1 MLQNLE
7 FNLGKSLE
15 NGSGNNKKN
24 SKKDKI
30 IEKAKHNKE
39 INFDIISA
47 LKF

>member
-15 NGSGNNKKN
+15 NGSEKKK
-24 SKKDKI
+24 SKNDKI

>member
-15 NGSGNNKKN
+15 NGSGNKKN
-24 SKKDKI
+24 KIKKKDKI

-39 INFDIISA
+39 I
-47 LKF
+47 KK

>member
-1 MLQNLE
+1 MLHNLE

-15 NGSGNNKKN
+15 NGSGHKKN

-39 INFDIISA
+39 I
-47 LKF
+47 KK